1 MRIQLASDLHLELLA
16 QSFPGE
22 TLIRPAHGADMLV
35 LAGDIAYGTDAIRLF
50 ADWPVPVLL
59 VAGNHEL
66 YHSDID
72 RTYESMREK
81 ARGTSVRF
89 MERDVVDFG
98 GIRFLGCTLWTD
110 YCLSG
115 KQFQP
120 HSIKSAWR
128 FIRDHRV
135 IRRGQDDRFTPE
147 DALAD
152 HTRSRAWLRE
162 QLAKPYDGRTVVVT
176 HHAPHPGSVHPRYQ
190 ASNVGQQDA
199 LLNAAFVSDLTELVE
214 QADLWLHGHVHDSY
228 DYAVGRCKVI
238 ANPAGYVSNRL
249 QARKISD
256 LVFENPDF
264 EFARCIDTEDFAKP
278 ISQQGERP

>member
-59 VAGNHEL
+59 VAGNHEF
-66 YHSDID
+66 YHSNID
-72 RTYESMREK
+72 RTYELMREE
-81 ARGTSVRF
+81 ARDTSVRF
-89 MERDVVDFG
+89 LERDGVDFG
-98 GIRFLGCTLWTD
+98 GVRFLGCTLWTD

-115 KQFQP
+115 KQLQP
-120 HSIKSAWR
+120 QSIKSAWR

-135 IRRGQDDRFTPE
+135 IRKGSDDRFTPE
-147 DALAD
+147 DALAA
-152 HTRSRAWLRE
+152 HTLSRTWLRE
-162 QLAKPYDGRTVVVT
+162 QLAKPYDGLTVVVT

-190 ASNVGQQDA
+190 VSNVGQQDA
-199 LLNAAFVSDLTELVE
+199 LLNAAFVSDATELVE

-238 ANPAGYVSNRL
+238 ANPAGYVGNRL

-264 EFARCIDTEDFAKP
+264 EFARCIDTEHLAKP
-278 ISQQGERP
+278 TGQKGERP